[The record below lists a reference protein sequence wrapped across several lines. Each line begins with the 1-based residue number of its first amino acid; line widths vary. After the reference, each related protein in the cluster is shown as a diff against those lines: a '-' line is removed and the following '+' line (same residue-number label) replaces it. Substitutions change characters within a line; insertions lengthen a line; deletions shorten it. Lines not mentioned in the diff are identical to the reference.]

1 MNENI
6 LNDEMKEAIAERNR
20 IKNML
25 TKNQYNRILQ
35 YEESHG
41 VTLTTDEIMQRVRVK
56 GNCAKCT
63 KK

>member
-6 LNDEMKEAIAERNR
+6 LNDGMKEAIAERAR
-20 IKNML
+20 VKNML

-35 YEESHG
+35 YERSHN
-41 VTLTTDEIMQRVRVK
+41 VTLTTEEILQRVRLK
-56 GNCAKCT
+56 DNCANCT

>member
-41 VTLTTDEIMQRVRVK
+41 ITLTTDEIMQRVRLK
-56 GNCAKCT
+56 DNCANCT